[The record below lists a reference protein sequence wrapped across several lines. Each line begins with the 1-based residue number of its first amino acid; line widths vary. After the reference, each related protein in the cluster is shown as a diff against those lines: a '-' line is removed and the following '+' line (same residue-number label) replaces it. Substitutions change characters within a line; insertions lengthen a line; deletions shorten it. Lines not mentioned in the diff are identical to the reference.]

1 MANILGKGRTCGNKI
16 LQMDNS
22 GAESDG
28 WKTEV
33 GDLLFSIN
41 PFALL
46 EFCALSMYYLF
57 ERAI

>member
-1 MANILGKGRTCGNKI
+1 
-16 LQMDNS
+16 MDNS